1 MVKKWLPL
9 MSGNGNGYVVSSLYQ
24 IERGCSSMQEFLRE
38 NGQVI
43 MIVIVVAILVAL
55 VVALGPTVSS
65 AIKESFN
72 TVTSYGNN
80 ITMPTINPGAL
91 VN

>member
-1 MVKKWLPL
+1 
-9 MSGNGNGYVVSSLYQ
+9 
-24 IERGCSSMQEFLRE
+24 MQEFLRE

-65 AIKESFN
+65 AIKQSFN
-72 TVTSYGNN
+72 TITSYGSN
-80 ITMPTINPGAL
+80 IPMPTIDPATL
-91 VN
+91 VIN

>member
-1 MVKKWLPL
+1 
-9 MSGNGNGYVVSSLYQ
+9 
-24 IERGCSSMQEFLRE
+24 MQEFLRE

-55 VVALGPTVSS
+55 VVALGPTVSN
-65 AIKESFN
+65 AIKTSFN
-72 TVTSYGNN
+72 SVTEYGSN

-91 VN
+91 VK